1 MARSATQT
9 HKAEEK
15 RIAVVGGGPKAVAL
29 AVKATTLEKLGG
41 PKIKVVAFD
50 QKDIGAAWSGAIGYT
65 DGKQR
70 LCTLAERDLGYP
82 YADSLLRVANTTRF

>member
-50 QKDIGAAWSGAIGYT
+50 QKDIGAA
-65 DGKQR
+65 
-70 LCTLAERDLGYP
+70 
-82 YADSLLRVANTTRF
+82 